1 MNREVGEAIRT
12 LIFIALLLAS
22 VTISV
27 SLARLRVRNF
37 GHRLAS
43 SIVVLSDRAVKHK
56 VNITLELPSGNYS
69 LTFFGNG
76 SALFSMGGYNVVLNG
91 FPTELRGEI
100 HGGKS
105 LLITSEGRL
114 LQDG

>member
-22 VTISV
+22 LAISI
-27 SLARLRVRNF
+27 SLIRLRVRNF

-43 SIVVLSDRAVKHK
+43 SIVVLSDRAVKHE
-56 VNITLELPSGNYS
+56 VNITLELPPGNYS
-69 LTFFGNG
+69 LIFLGNG
-76 SALFSMGGYNVVLNG
+76 SAFFSMGRYNVVLNG
-91 FPTELRGEI
+91 FPTKLEGEI
-100 HGGKS
+100 LGGRS
-105 LLITSEGRL
+105 LLITNEGRL

>member
-1 MNREVGEAIRT
+1 MNREVREAIRT

-22 VTISV
+22 LSISI
-27 SLARLRVRNF
+27 SLAHLRVRNF

-43 SIVVLSDRAVKHK
+43 SIVILSDRAVKHK
-56 VNITLELPSGNYS
+56 VNITLELPPGNYS

-76 SALFSMGGYNVVLNG
+76 SAIFSMGGYSVVLNG
-91 FPTELRGEI
+91 FPIELEGEI
-100 HGGKS
+100 HGGRS